1 MTAPARPAAT
11 VIVLREGDQGP
22 EVLLLRRTHSA
33 SFFPNAWVF
42 PGGRVEPEDAALPT
56 TGGEGLPDPSWRP
69 SAVAALR
76 ECFEESG
83 VWLGE
88 GAPTAALRAQL
99 NARAAKLTDAPDL
112 VADLDRLR
120 PWAWWITPEEE
131 QKRFDTRFFVAI
143 VSRAAVAEADAA
155 ETTDHRWL
163 RPAEALRAD
172 GVFLAPPTFRTL
184 EELAALPGLP
194 SVWAAAAT
202 RPLPP
207 IQPRLIREGEQTTI
221 LLPGDPEWPSARP
234 VHGPTR
240 IVWRGSGWRSEAAP
254 SA

>member
-1 MTAPARPAAT
+1 MTPPARPAAT
-11 VIVLREGDQGP
+11 VIVLRDGVLGA
-22 EVLLLRRTHSA
+22 EVLLLRRTHTA

-56 TGGEGLPDPSWRP
+56 TGGDGLPDPSWRP

-83 VWLGE
+83 VWLGQ
-88 GAPTAALRAQL
+88 GAPSAALRAGL
-99 NARAAKLTDAPDL
+99 NARTAKLTDEPGL

-120 PWAWWITPEEE
+120 PWSWWITPEEE
-131 QKRFDTRFFVAI
+131 QKRFDTRFFVAL
-143 VSRAAVAEADAA
+143 VPRAAVAEADAG

-184 EELAALPGLP
+184 EELAELTSSA
-194 SVWAAAAT
+194 SIWAAAAT

-207 IQPRLIREGEQTTI
+207 IQPRLVREGEQTTV
-221 LLPGDPEWPSARP
+221 LLPGDPDWPSP
-234 VHGPTR
+234 QPTPGPSR

-254 SA
+254 R